1 MKIEEIGQ
9 YQDENTGK
17 TYTVLKRTVEI
28 SNNPISG
35 ISQKLKGSYDF
46 ITSCN
51 IDLNQLDDQLDSFEM
66 IQIDGII
73 KRVGT

>member
-17 TYTVLKRTVEI
+17 TYTVLKRTIEI
-28 SNNPISG
+28 SYNPISG
-35 ISQKLKGSYDF
+35 ISQTLEGSHDF

-51 IDLNQLDDQLDSFEM
+51 IDLKQLDDQLNSFEM

-73 KRVGT
+73 KRVRT